1 MNILKYILL
10 LVWVIFIQFSKA
22 EEATDE
28 DYIAVVDKFLL
39 EKYNVALDYKFRV
52 VIDNV
57 VYVYLD
63 EISNNIP
70 LRYLDSTFMI
80 DKETKEII
88 YSNLRVKT
96 DVSERYVDDEP
107 LSIEEIPEFLNQL
120 NYNGEYEIDGDSV
133 EVVPKKKF
141 NNYYDIENVPFL
153 LIEQDNINTIEVEKV
168 YEPITKNNSGN
179 IFELAYYINYTDD
192 HDNTYSII
200 LFAYTRIV
208 KKITKNGY

>member
-200 LFAYTRIV
+200 LFAYTRIE